1 MDAFIFFI
9 IASFIASTGI
19 SFVVR
24 NALKNI
30 AVKPEESA
38 TIQSKMFIGV
48 AVVEAIPILFIILGF
63 NGIES
68 STMNSTI
75 PAIIILI
82 VAAINAYLIRRQ
94 SIELFIH
101 HSTKEEAKPLISALE
116 KISYALVT
124 AIPIVGVVACL
135 IK

>member
-1 MDAFIFFI
+1 MDALIYFI
-9 IASFIASTGI
+9 IASFIATTGI

-30 AVKPEESA
+30 AIKPDEIT

-48 AVVEAIPILFIILGF
+48 AVVEAIPILLIILGF

-68 STMNSTI
+68 STMNSTL
-75 PAIIILI
+75 PAIFILI
-82 VAAINAYLIRRQ
+82 VAGINAFLIRRQ
-94 SIELFIH
+94 SKELLIH

-124 AIPIVGVVACL
+124 AIPIVGIVACL

>member
-1 MDAFIFFI
+1 MDALIYFI
-9 IASFIASTGI
+9 IASFIATTGI

-30 AVKPEESA
+30 AVKPDESA
-38 TIQSKMFIGV
+38 SIQSKMFIGV
-48 AVVEAIPILFIILGF
+48 AVVEALPILFIILGY

-82 VAAINAYLIRRQ
+82 VAAINAFLIRRQ
-94 SIELFIH
+94 SKELLIN

-124 AIPIVGVVACL
+124 AIPIVGIVACL

>member
-1 MDAFIFFI
+1 MDALIYFI
-9 IASFIASTGI
+9 IASFIATTGI
-19 SFVVR
+19 SLVVR

-30 AVKPEESA
+30 AVKPEEIT

-48 AVVEAIPILFIILGF
+48 AVVEAIPILLIILGF

-75 PAIIILI
+75 PAILILF
-82 VAAINAYLIRRQ
+82 VAAINAFLIRRQ
-94 SIELFIH
+94 SKELLIH

-124 AIPIVGVVACL
+124 AIPIVGMVACL

>member
-1 MDAFIFFI
+1 MDALIYFI
-9 IASFIASTGI
+9 IASFIATTGI
-19 SFVVR
+19 SLVVR

-30 AVKPEESA
+30 AVNPEEIT
-38 TIQSKMFIGV
+38 TIQSKMFISV
-48 AVVEAIPILFIILGF
+48 AVVEAIPILLIILGF

-75 PAIIILI
+75 PAILILF
-82 VAAINAYLIRRQ
+82 VAAINAFLIRRQ
-94 SIELFIH
+94 SKELLIH

-124 AIPIVGVVACL
+124 AIPIVGMVACL

>member
-1 MDAFIFFI
+1 MDALIYFI
-9 IASFIASTGI
+9 IASFIATTGI

-30 AVKPEESA
+30 AVKPDESA
-38 TIQSKMFIGV
+38 SFQSKMFIGV
-48 AVVEAIPILFIILGF
+48 AVVEALPILFIILGY

-68 STMNSTI
+68 STMNSTL
-75 PAIIILI
+75 PAILILI
-82 VAAINAYLIRRQ
+82 VAAINAFLIRRQ
-94 SIELFIH
+94 SKELLIN

-124 AIPIVGVVACL
+124 AIPIVGIVACL

>member
-1 MDAFIFFI
+1 MDALIYFI
-9 IASFIASTGI
+9 IASFIATTGI

-30 AVKPEESA
+30 SVKPDESA
-38 TIQSKMFIGV
+38 SIQSKMFIGV
-48 AVVEAIPILFIILGF
+48 AVVEALPILFIILGY

-75 PAIIILI
+75 PAILILI
-82 VAAINAYLIRRQ
+82 VAAINAFLIRRQ
-94 SIELFIH
+94 SKELLIN

-124 AIPIVGVVACL
+124 AIPIVGIVACL

>member
-1 MDAFIFFI
+1 MDALIYFI
-9 IASFIASTGI
+9 IASFIATTGI

-30 AVKPEESA
+30 AVKPDESA
-38 TIQSKMFIGV
+38 SIQSKMFIGV
-48 AVVEAIPILFIILGF
+48 AVVEALPILFIILGY

-75 PAIIILI
+75 PAILILI
-82 VAAINAYLIRRQ
+82 VAAINAFLIRRQ
-94 SIELFIH
+94 SKELLIN

-124 AIPIVGVVACL
+124 AIPIVGIVACL